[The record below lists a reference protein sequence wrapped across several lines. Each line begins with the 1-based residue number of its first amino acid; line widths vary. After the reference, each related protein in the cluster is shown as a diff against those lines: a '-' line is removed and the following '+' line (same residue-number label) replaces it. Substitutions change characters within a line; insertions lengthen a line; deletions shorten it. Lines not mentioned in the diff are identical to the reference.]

1 MKTKTEYGIVRETTV
16 DDLERKVNECLRN
29 GWELVGGVA
38 AVMEHTHYVYYL
50 QAMVKH
56 AD

>member
-1 MKTKTEYGIVRETTV
+1 MKKKTEYEIVREMTAN
-16 DDLERKVNECLRN
+16 DLERKVNEFLRN

-38 AVMEHTHYVYYL
+38 AVRDTNYVQYL